1 MSILSIKAYGMV
13 SAVGFNAPA
22 SLAAIRAGIRNVNE
36 ANLWDAESG
45 EYLAAGKV
53 FLPHWWVG
61 IGKLAELV
69 APAIHECLLA
79 AEPVP
84 ADQIPLLLGVA
95 AIDRPFRCYNL
106 DEQIIDEVEYRLGS
120 RFHPTSK
127 VIPRGRISSVVGI
140 QEAGVHIERHGL
152 QYCIVAGVDSF
163 LQQNVIEAYLEK
175 RRILTPK
182 NSNGFSPGEA
192 GTACLVGPTGKT
204 KKGELQVISTS
215 IKNEKATI
223 ESEEPLRAEGL
234 TEAYRD
240 VFSQAGLSILDM
252 DYRITDL
259 NGEQYKFKEAALTAM
274 RFERK
279 PKRKLFDLWHP
290 IECIGDVGAA
300 IGPCL
305 FAFALHASHNGY
317 GVGPTVL
324 LHIGNDNGERAA
336 AIVKYCAASDDK

>member
-1 MSILSIKAYGMV
+1 MV
-13 SAVGFNAPA
+13 TPVGFNAPA
-22 SLAAIRAGIRNVNE
+22 SLAAFRASIRNVNE
-36 ANLWDAESG
+36 TNLWDAESG

-53 FLPHWWVG
+53 SLPHWWVG
-61 IGKLAELV
+61 LGKLAELV

-79 AEPVP
+79 AQPVP

-95 AIDRPFRCYNL
+95 ALDRPFRWNNL

-127 VIPRGRISSVVGI
+127 VIPRGRVSGVVGI
-140 QEAGVHIERHGL
+140 QEAGVQIERHGL

-192 GTACLVGPTGKT
+192 GTACLIGRPGNTTV
-204 KKGELQVISTS
+204 GELHILDSS
-215 IKNEKATI
+215 ITKEEATI
-223 ESEEPLRAEGL
+223 ESEKPLRAKGL

-240 VFSQAGLSILDM
+240 VFPQAGLSIFDM
-252 DYRITDL
+252 AYRITDL
-259 NGEQYKFKEAALTAM
+259 NGEYYKFKEAALTAV

-279 PKRKLFDLWHP
+279 PKEKLFDLWHP
-290 IECIGDVGAA
+290 IEFIGDVGAA
-300 IGPCL
+300 IGPCA
-305 FAFALHASHNGY
+305 FAMALHASQKGY
-317 GVGPTVL
+317 AVGPTAL
-324 LHIGNDNGERAA
+324 LHFGNDNGERAA
-336 AIVKYCAASDDK
+336 AIVRYEAGG